1 MDIIFI
7 IQIQVIIFNIQIVLD
22 RNFLLSEYQCNRYSL
37 EKVDKY
43 KFNFC
48 NSGLRDYYT
57 GNFVSIAVTIH
68 EVTEETL
75 GLRINKCSKSIDSFL
90 SFLIRGKRHCEEMK
104 KRSPRLYACLL

>member
-57 GNFVSIAVTIH
+57 ENFVSIAITIY
-68 EVTEETL
+68 ENNRRNI
-75 GLRINKCSKSIDSFL
+75 RITN
-90 SFLIRGKRHCEEMK
+90 
-104 KRSPRLYACLL
+104 